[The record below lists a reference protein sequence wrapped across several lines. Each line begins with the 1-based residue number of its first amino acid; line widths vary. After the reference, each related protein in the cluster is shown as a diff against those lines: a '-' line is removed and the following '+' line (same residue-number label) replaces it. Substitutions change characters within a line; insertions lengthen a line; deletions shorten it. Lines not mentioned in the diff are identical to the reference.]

1 MAYVWAQSYKLI
13 AFNFVQ
19 FLLFCH
25 QIGYLLYCKMKG
37 FNSFHLWACPPQRK
51 VDYILYC
58 HPKEQKVMTRD
69 LLRNWWVLCENLT
82 CLRSTWPR
90 FNMLRFI
97 FGRYQD
103 LIHKAEVANIVVGS
117 TNFYDK
123 YFTANGGKKKINVVP
138 EKLPYFAGDFWPIKV
153 RQILRDNESA
163 MKDKAKEFVSNST
176 MKEVRSSTVF
186 LYTHIYTCMHAC
198 MYFISVYWINY
209 TLYIHPKMGSLTHS
223 PPENSHITYWFDFPL
238 NPLPL
243 KILTCPYM
251 YLGHSVGRNV

>member
-25 QIGYLLYCKMKG
+25 QIGYLLYCKMRG

-69 LLRNWWVLCENLT
+69 LLRNWWVLCEMLT
-82 CLRSTWPR
+82 CPRSTWPR
-90 FNMLRFI
+90 LNMLRFI
-97 FGRYQD
+97 FGRYQE
-103 LIHKAEVANIVVGS
+103 LIHKAEVENIVVGS
-117 TNFYDK
+117 TNFFDK
-123 YFTANGGKKKINVVP
+123 YFTTNGGKKKINVVP

-153 RQILRDNESA
+153 EQILRDNESA
-163 MKDKAKEFVSNST
+163 MKEKAKEFVSNST

-186 LYTHIYTCMHAC
+186 LYTHMYTCMH
-198 MYFISVYWINY
+198 V
-209 TLYIHPKMGSLTHS
+209 LYICVLDKLHTLHSPQNGELTHS
-223 PPENSHITYWFDFPL
+223 PPENSHITCWFSHS
-238 NPLPL
+238 
-243 KILTCPYM
+243 IH
-251 YLGHSVGRNV
+251 YLWKLWPAHICT